1 MICQRV
7 GEMNYTHTFTHLNT
21 KIIGH
26 LSFLINCCL
35 LPESACIVA
44 AILNWVKDPIR
55 LLSAILYLCGV
66 ASWGVGYTKY
76 EWKIFYEFLHLTFY
90 NYCWIEIML
99 LILVYW
105 RKLCY
110 SMFNPFYVIL
120 LHIFMWYCSS
130 WEMVE
135 PMSINSHV
143 MKQSGGHW
151 LVCSNYSY
159 WIIVIPEPRFFL
171 FVFVLWSWFFIV
183 FLKGFSPMEL
193 HVFCTGEH
201 SALYWLGKN

>member
-1 MICQRV
+1 MYS
-7 GEMNYTHTFTHLNT
+7 G
-21 KIIGH
+21 GH
-26 LSFLINCCL
+26 LELSKRPDKTFVSRFIPLRCYILGRGRHQVWVERGGKSFM
-35 LPESACIVA
+35 SSCI
-44 AILNWVKDPIR
+44 W
-55 LLSAILYLCGV
+55 LSIIIVELKLWY
-66 ASWGVGYTKY
+66 
-76 EWKIFYEFLHLTFY
+76 
-90 NYCWIEIML
+90 IML

-151 LVCSNYSY
+151 LVCSNYRGVSY

-171 FVFVLWSWFFIV
+171 FVFVLRSRFLLFSLRNFTQWNFFMFLHWGALRTLLAWEKWNKKKKSGIQRPPLIV
-183 FLKGFSPMEL
+183 W
-193 HVFCTGEH
+193 TT
-201 SALYWLGKN
+201 

>member
-1 MICQRV
+1 MYS
-7 GEMNYTHTFTHLNT
+7 G
-21 KIIGH
+21 GH
-26 LSFLINCCL
+26 LELSKRPDKTFVSHFIPLRCC
-35 LPESACIVA
+35 
-44 AILNWVKDPIR
+44 ILGRGIHQVWVKN
-55 LLSAILYLCGV
+55 LLLCSCIWLSIIIV
-66 ASWGVGYTKY
+66 ELKLWY
-76 EWKIFYEFLHLTFY
+76 
-90 NYCWIEIML
+90 IML

-159 WIIVIPEPRFFL
+159 WIIVIPEPRFF
-171 FVFVLWSWFFIV
+171 FFFFYFEVDFFIV
-183 FLKGFSPMEL
+183 FLKGFSPMELL